1 MLLRTT
7 GDKPGTI
14 DLLATSK
21 QNESITNASSA
32 RVLSKGVTS
41 KEAFE
46 DMDLTVSS
54 MVQEAICT
62 ISFTNEKAIA
72 NFVLV
77 VPLQVAKEDLSDR
90 S

>member
-1 MLLRTT
+1 MLHKIID
-7 GDKPGTI
+7 DKPESTVW
-14 DLLATSK
+14 LVTSK
-21 QNESITNASSA
+21 QNESIIIGSSVKA
-32 RVLSKGVTS
+32 HLKVVIS